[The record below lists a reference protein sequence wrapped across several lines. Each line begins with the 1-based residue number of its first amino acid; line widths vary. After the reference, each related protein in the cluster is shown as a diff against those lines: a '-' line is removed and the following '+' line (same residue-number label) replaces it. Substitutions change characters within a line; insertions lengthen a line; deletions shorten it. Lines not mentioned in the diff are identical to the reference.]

1 MFIPPT
7 YSRDVNEGRGTE
19 PGAPHNGNPA
29 AGRDPAAE
37 AWRLMTAVMM
47 ARKQQFPQIA
57 ASLKLNPG
65 ALHAL
70 LTLDP
75 DAPKSM
81 SALAGGWGC
90 DASNVTWLVDRLE
103 EHGLVERRAHPTDR
117 RVRTVALT
125 PKGVQVRE
133 QVESMIH
140 EAPEAIAALSP
151 SDLETLCRV
160 LRKAVPEGTPGLA
173 SLRF

>member
-1 MFIPPT
+1 MFT
-7 YSRDVNEGRGTE
+7 RSSYRGLVTTRSGEGL
-19 PGAPHNGNPA
+19 PGGDSAN
-29 AGRDPAAE
+29 E

-57 ASLKLNPG
+57 ASFKLNPG

-75 DAPKSM
+75 DEPQSM
-81 SALAGGWGC
+81 STLAGGWGC

-103 EHGLVERRAHPTDR
+103 ENGLVERRAHPTDR

-125 PKGVQVRE
+125 PEGARVRE
-133 QVESMIH
+133 QVEAMIY
-140 EAPEAIAALSP
+140 EAPPSIAELSP
-151 SDLETLCRV
+151 ADLETLCRV
-160 LRKAVPEGTPGLA
+160 LRKAAPADTPRPA
-173 SLRF
+173 SARF

>member
-1 MFIPPT
+1 MP
-7 YSRDVNEGRGTE
+7 DG
-19 PGAPHNGNPA
+19 GAGDGDA
-29 AGRDPAAE
+29 ATE
-37 AWRLMTAVMM
+37 AWRLISAVMM

-57 ASLKLNPG
+57 ASFKLNPG

-75 DAPKSM
+75 DEPQRM
-81 SALAGGWGC
+81 SVLAGGWGC

-125 PKGVQVRE
+125 PKGVQVRKE
-133 QVESMIH
+133 VEAMIYD
-140 EAPEAIAALSP
+140 PPPTIAALDAD
-151 SDLETLCRV
+151 DLDALCRI
-160 LRKAVPEGTPGLA
+160 LRKAAPADAPRFA
-173 SLRF
+173 STRF

>member
-1 MFIPPT
+1 VT
-7 YSRDVNEGRGTE
+7 TGRGKE
-19 PGAPHNGNPA
+19 PA
-29 AGRDPAAE
+29 ASPEGDHEAGGGETAAE
-37 AWRLMTAVMM
+37 AWRLLTAVMM

-57 ASLKLNPG
+57 ASFKLNPG

-75 DAPKSM
+75 DEPRSM

-125 PKGVQVRE
+125 PKGVEVRA

-140 EAPEAIAALSP
+140 EAPESIAALSAD
-151 SDLETLCRV
+151 DLAALCRV
-160 LRKAVPEGTPGLA
+160 LRKVAPDAAPTFA
-173 SLRF
+173 NARF

>member
-1 MFIPPT
+1 VTTARGKEQPASP
-7 YSRDVNEGRGTE
+7 EGNVE
-19 PGAPHNGNPA
+19 
-29 AGRDPAAE
+29 AGCGDTAAE
-37 AWRLMTAVMM
+37 AWRLLTAVMM

-57 ASLKLNPG
+57 ASFKLNPG

-70 LTLDP
+70 LTLDHDEP
-75 DAPKSM
+75 RSM

-125 PKGVQVRE
+125 PKGVEVRA

-140 EAPEAIAALSP
+140 EAPESIAALSAD
-151 SDLETLCRV
+151 DLAALCRV
-160 LRKAVPEGTPGLA
+160 LRKAAPDDAPTFA
-173 SLRF
+173 NARF

>member
-1 MFIPPT
+1 
-7 YSRDVNEGRGTE
+7 
-19 PGAPHNGNPA
+19 
-29 AGRDPAAE
+29 
-37 AWRLMTAVMM
+37 MTAVMM

-57 ASLKLNPG
+57 ASFKLNPG

-75 DAPKSM
+75 EQPQSM
-81 SALAGGWGC
+81 STLAGGWGC

-125 PKGVQVRE
+125 PKGTEVRA
-133 QVESMIH
+133 QVEAMIY
-140 EAPEAIAALSP
+140 EAPPSIAELSP
-151 SDLETLCRV
+151 ADLEALCRV
-160 LRKAVPEGTPGLA
+160 LRKAAPAGTPRLA
-173 SLRF
+173 SARF

>member
-1 MFIPPT
+1 VT
-7 YSRDVNEGRGTE
+7 TE
-19 PGAPHNGNPA
+19 RASGAKPDDA
-29 AGRDPAAE
+29 DSATE
-37 AWRLMTAVMM
+37 AWRLITAVMM

-57 ASLKLNPG
+57 ASFKLNPG

-75 DAPKSM
+75 DEPQSM

-103 EHGLVERRAHPTDR
+103 ENGLAERRPHPTDR

-125 PKGVQVRE
+125 PKGVEVRA
-133 QVESMIH
+133 QVEAMIYD
-140 EAPEAIAALSP
+140 APAPIAALSLA
-151 SDLETLCRV
+151 DLHELCRV
-160 LRKAVPEGTPGLA
+160 LRKAAPADVPPLA
-173 SLRF
+173 RARFS

>member
-1 MFIPPT
+1 MFT
-7 YSRDVNEGRGTE
+7 ESSYSRDVTTGSANE
-19 PGAPHNGNPA
+19 APTPLGEGSA
-29 AGRDPAAE
+29 TE

-47 ARKQQFPQIA
+47 ARKEQFPQIA
-57 ASLKLNPG
+57 ASFKLNPG

-75 DAPKSM
+75 DVPQSM

-103 EHGLVERRAHPTDR
+103 ENGLVERRPHPTDR

-125 PKGVQVRE
+125 PRGVEVRA
-133 QVESMIH
+133 QVETMIY
-140 EAPEAIAALSP
+140 EAPAGIAALSP
-151 SDLETLCRV
+151 ADLEELCRV
-160 LRKAVPEGTPGLA
+160 LRKVAPADVPRIA
-173 SLRF
+173 SARF

>member
-1 MFIPPT
+1 VFTEST
-7 YSRDVNEGRGTE
+7 YPRDVTTGSGSEAN
-19 PGAPHNGNPA
+19 APVESDSA
-29 AGRDPAAE
+29 TE

-57 ASLKLNPG
+57 ASFKLNPG

-75 DAPKSM
+75 DQPQSM

-103 EHGLVERRAHPTDR
+103 ENGLVERRPHPTDR

-125 PKGVQVRE
+125 PKGVEVRAE
-133 QVESMIH
+133 VETMIY
-140 EAPEAIAALSP
+140 EAPASIAALSP
-151 SDLETLCRV
+151 TDLQTLCRL
-160 LRKAVPEGTPGLA
+160 LRKAAPADIPRLA
-173 SLRF
+173 SARF

>member
-1 MFIPPT
+1 
-7 YSRDVNEGRGTE
+7 
-19 PGAPHNGNPA
+19 
-29 AGRDPAAE
+29 
-37 AWRLMTAVMM
+37 MM

-57 ASLKLNPG
+57 ASFNLNPG

-75 DAPKSM
+75 DEPRSM

-125 PKGVQVRE
+125 PKGVQVRD
-133 QVESMIH
+133 QVEAMIY
-140 EAPEAIAALSP
+140 EAPASIAALSAT
-151 SDLETLCRV
+151 DLETLCRV
-160 LRKAVPEGTPGLA
+160 LRKAAPPTTLTDA
-173 SLRF
+173 HARF